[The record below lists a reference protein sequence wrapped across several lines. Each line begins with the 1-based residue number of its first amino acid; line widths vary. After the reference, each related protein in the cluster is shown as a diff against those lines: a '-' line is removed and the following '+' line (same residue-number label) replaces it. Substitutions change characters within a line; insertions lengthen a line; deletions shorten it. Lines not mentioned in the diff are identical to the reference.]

1 MSAIDPRLL
10 LPGLLLMVYA
20 IMSLVTL
27 CMYAI
32 DKSAAGK
39 RGPRIS
45 ERSLLLC
52 GLAGGW
58 PGAIVAQSIFRH
70 KTQKTSFRRAFFAT
84 IILNLAL
91 LIAVI
96 VIS

>member
-1 MSAIDPRLL
+1 MPAVDPRFL

-20 IMSLVTL
+20 VMSLVTL

-32 DKSAAGK
+32 DKSAAAK

-58 PGAIVAQSIFRH
+58 PGAIVAQSVFRH
-70 KTQKTSFRRAFFAT
+70 KTQKTSFRHAFFAT
-84 IILNLAL
+84 VILNLAFL
-91 LIAVI
+91 AAIITML
-96 VIS
+96 

>member
-10 LPGLLLMVYA
+10 IPGLLLMVYA

-45 ERSLLLC
+45 ERTLLLC

-58 PGAIVAQSIFRH
+58 PGAVVAQSIFRH

-84 IILNLAL
+84 IILNLVL

>member
-32 DKSAAGK
+32 DKSVAGK
-39 RGPRIS
+39 RAPRIS
-45 ERSLLLC
+45 ERALLLC

-70 KTQKTSFRRAFFAT
+70 KTQKASFRRAFFAT

-91 LIAVI
+91 LIAI
-96 VIS
+96 VVMS